1 MRRLAHLMVG
11 VLVVLAGW
19 AGVVASPAGAADSW
33 SCTAVAQPSG
43 GFLVSWTTPP
53 ATAFR
58 VVIERDPYA
67 LDWYWAG
74 RVNTTAAG
82 SFFDTGNARGAI
94 QMEYRIK
101 ALDTSRAV
109 LATVRCSLTLDTH
122 GLECAY
128 EGDGTRG
135 PYGAAWDVY
144 PGDGVDYVVLVKA
157 ASSDRYWWQGR
168 LAWSRLLVGRQGDLV
183 TPKIRIAVRQN
194 KQYVTSIDCIP
205 VEQGPAVQIDCFAGT
220 GAFGSTFF
228 QGAISRPRT
237 RPLAEGMTVEWYRQT
252 APGEPW
258 ELRYSAGALGSTDLP
273 FEPVGTLDPAKV
285 MYRVELW
292 SAGRT
297 ALLDQAMCGPR
308 NTTS

>member
-1 MRRLAHLMVG
+1 MTSRSGRGVCRRSVAAQWLVG

-58 VVIERDPYA
+58 VVVERDPYA

-74 RVNTTAAG
+74 RVNTDAAG
-82 SFFDTGNARGAI
+82 SFFDTGNAHGAI

-109 LATVRCSLTLDTH
+109 LSTVPCSLTLDTH
-122 GLECAY
+122 GPECTY
-128 EGDGTRG
+128 SGDGTRG
-135 PYGAAWDVY
+135 PYGPLWDVY

-157 ASSDRYWWQGR
+157 ATSDRYWWQGR
-168 LAWSRLLVGRQGDLV
+168 GAATSFFVGRQSDQL

-194 KQYVTSIDCIP
+194 RQYVTSIDCIP
-205 VEQGPAVQIDCFAGT
+205 VAQGRAIQISCGASTGLPATTAVPWQYLSSAKQAACGRHDPRVVPPDCPRRAVGTAVQRDTA
-220 GAFGSTFF
+220 
-228 QGAISRPRT
+228 RP
-237 RPLAEGMTVEWYRQT
+237 EH
-252 APGEPW
+252 
-258 ELRYSAGALGSTDLP
+258 
-273 FEPVGTLDPAKV
+273 
-285 MYRVELW
+285 
-292 SAGRT
+292 
-297 ALLDQAMCGPR
+297 
-308 NTTS
+308 